1 MGCQFA
7 QGHYFGAAMPFSET
21 LLRLTVGDTMQAIER
36 MKQTN
41 AA

>member
-7 QGHYFGAAMPFSET
+7 QGHYFGAAMPLSET
-21 LLRLTVGDTMQAIER
+21 LFRLTVGDTMQAVASAR
-36 MKQTN
+36 QTN